1 MSEYDDSNSGALF
14 KNDKGDNPKRPDY
27 KGSLNVGGTEYW
39 ISSWLKTSKKGEK
52 FMSLSVS
59 AKDENKSPNPA
70 TVVEDD
76 DFGDQEIPF

>member
-14 KNDKGDNPKRPDY
+14 KNDKGDNPNRPDY

-52 FMSLSVS
+52 FMSLAVS

-70 TVVEDD
+70 TVVEGN
-76 DFGDQEIPF
+76 DFNDEIPF